1 MRVILLGAPG
11 SGKGSQAAL
20 LKEKFS
26 LPHISTGDLFRD
38 NIRNKTPLGLK
49 VKEIIDA
56 GHLCP
61 DDLTVDLVKD
71 RLSKP
76 DCEKG
81 YLLDGFPR
89 NVFQAEE
96 LDKFMPPEKVI
107 NIGVGY
113 EEIVRRICGRRVC
126 EKCGGIFNTD
136 NIGDMKTCPK
146 CGGEIVR
153 RKDDTEET
161 VRERY
166 KVYLKETEPLI
177 DYYGKQGKLY
187 TVNSEDKKKT
197 FDFICGVLEK

>member
-76 DCEKG
+76 DCAKG

-136 NIGDMKTCPK
+136 D
-146 CGGEIVR
+146 
-153 RKDDTEET
+153 
-161 VRERY
+161 
-166 KVYLKETEPLI
+166 L
-177 DYYGKQGKLY
+177 
-187 TVNSEDKKKT
+187 
-197 FDFICGVLEK
+197 FIWSGMHDGY